1 MKLQEKTL
9 YPQIHPL
16 KLFTDLSEGIAALP
30 PLWQNNLLTA
40 LLIMFVPPIL
50 VSFILIRFVN
60 LEKYKQSSF
69 GKYVHQY
76 MTHSVEMIRFA
87 GYVLMAA
94 GAWYHYA
101 WLIPIGFLVVVLAW
115 LRGIFFPNKRITRVD
130 LEKA

>member
-1 MKLQEKTL
+1 MTLQEKTL
-9 YPQIHPL
+9 YHQIHPL
-16 KLFTDLSEGIAALP
+16 KLFTDLSAGIVALY

-50 VSFILIRFVN
+50 VSFIFIRFVN

-69 GKYVHQY
+69 GKYVQQY

-87 GYVLMAA
+87 GYALMAV
-94 GAWYHYA
+94 GAWYHSA

-115 LRGIFFPNKRITRVD
+115 LRGIFFPNKGIT
-130 LEKA
+130 